1 MDGRAGR
8 SRRALA
14 NAAACAT
21 CAALAAM
28 PSRARAEDV
37 DEGVRFK
44 SIGIQGNPLDFAIGR
59 YSIDLEYLPAPHHA
73 LHATPL
79 YYYALPGVD
88 DQLTGFGAELG
99 YRFYTGEHGPHG
111 FFAGGSFLVGSFEY
125 IHGNPAN
132 LPYDQANDTQY
143 VQLGGAI
150 DVGYR
155 IIALGSFTAGAGAG
169 LEYVVDTIDPK
180 FEYVSHPWHDLV
192 YGWGLRPRAIL
203 EVGAAF

>member
-1 MDGRAGR
+1 MVAVGAIAG
-8 SRRALA
+8 ALA
-14 NAAACAT
+14 V
-21 CAALAAM
+21 
-28 PSRARAEDV
+28 PVRARAEDI

-44 SIGIQGNPLDFAIGR
+44 SIGVEGNPLDFAIGR

-73 LHATPL
+73 LRAEPL

-99 YRFYTGEHGPHG
+99 YRFYTGEHGPEG
-111 FFAGGSFLVGSFEY
+111 FFAGASFLVGSFEY
-125 IHGNPAN
+125 IHGNPSN
-132 LPYDQANDTQY
+132 LPLDQADDTQY

-155 IIALGSFTAGAGAG
+155 IIALGCFTAGAGAG
-169 LEYVVDTIDPK
+169 LQYTVDTIDPQ
-180 FEYVSHPWHDLV
+180 FEFVSHPWHDLV
-192 YGWGLRPRAIL
+192 YGWGLRPRVVL